1 MVGER
6 RPTVNLY
13 QQNLADELGMTFP
26 AINHWENANATT
38 SRLPLKQIY
47 ILLDELGNLLDA
59 TLCECSKGQRA
70 RYFSD
75 KEYKG

>member
-1 MVGER
+1 M
-6 RPTVNLY
+6 NLS
-13 QQNLADELGMTFP
+13 QEKLADELGMTFP
-26 AINHWENANATT
+26 AINRWENAKDTT

-47 ILLDELGNLLDA
+47 ILLDELGKLPDA

-75 KEYKG
+75 KEYQE